1 MEKRQIR
8 IKLLH
13 IWRITQKNAQLFL
26 LLEIMPVETWTDL
39 DLTRSKK
46 DGFMLESQSMD
57 RFLCVGG
64 VIVWIMLYTVPK
76 L

>member
-46 DGFMLESQSMD
+46 DGFMLGSQSMD

>member
-1 MEKRQIR
+1 MTNQDKIIAYLENYA
-8 IKLLH
+8 
-13 IWRITQKNAQLFL
+13 KNAQLFL

-46 DGFMLESQSMD
+46 DGFMLGSQSME